1 MNSIKVKPN
10 FPQKPNFENGLHAK
24 STNSSTQ
31 IEVHKRSMKFSH
43 HMDLLY
49 FLSTHPFDCQNWQIQ
64 HEVYFQNQVSR
75 RNLASLKFLYVFKTE
90 MPVNKRDFLKIIN
103 LFRINYDS
111 HNGKG
116 NSNQPGKI
124 KKNCPFFRQ
133 SSGGNGQSKKFRF
146 L

>member
-1 MNSIKVKPN
+1 
-10 FPQKPNFENGLHAK
+10 
-24 STNSSTQ
+24 
-31 IEVHKRSMKFSH
+31 
-43 HMDLLY
+43 
-49 FLSTHPFDCQNWQIQ
+49 
-64 HEVYFQNQVSR
+64 
-75 RNLASLKFLYVFKTE
+75 
-90 MPVNKRDFLKIIN
+90 MPVNKKDFLKIIN

-124 KKNCPFFRQ
+124 EKNRPFFRQ